1 MSIDPYAVIN
11 TMERCGSRLCISF
24 NRSRPLRS
32 GRLTSS
38 NNKSKGCS
46 PNFASPDSPVPAL
59 ETPYPSLVSSISRP
73 SRISDSSSTTRIEPL
88 DMDRFPYR
96 GELNM
101 ERSALPGCRTHIDF
115 SGVLFDNAV
124 AHRKTEARAAA
135 AGFGGEERIENAV
148 NVLAWNARAGIGNLD
163 FDAAI
168 VRGGAHLEHSA
179 AGHSVA
185 RVEK

>member
-24 NRSRPLRS
+24 SRSRPLRS

-59 ETPYPSLVSSISRP
+59 ETPYPSPVSRSSSP

-88 DMDRFPYR
+88 DMNRFPDR
-96 GELNM
+96 GQLDVK
-101 ERSALPGCRTHIDF
+101 RSAFAHRRPHIDL
-115 SGVLFDNAV
+115 SGMFFNDSVT
-124 AHRKTEARAAA
+124 HRQPQSGSAAA
-135 AGFGGEERIENAV
+135 RLGGEKWIEYPV
-148 NVLAWNARAGIGNLD
+148 DVLARNPRAGIHD
-163 FDAAI
+163 FYFHTSI
-168 VRGGAHLEHSA
+168 VCRGAHFQHSS
-179 AGHSVA
+179 AGHRVA
-185 RVEK
+185 RIQK